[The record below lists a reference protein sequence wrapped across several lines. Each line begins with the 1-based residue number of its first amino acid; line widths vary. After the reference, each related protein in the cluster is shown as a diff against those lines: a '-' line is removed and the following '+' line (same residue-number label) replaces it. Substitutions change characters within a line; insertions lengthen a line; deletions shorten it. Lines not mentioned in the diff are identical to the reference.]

1 MSINI
6 VSVSSDYNDNSTKV
20 VLETYEMFGTI
31 ERFKEKLILT
41 LSGKFDNPEDLNDAI
56 DNELNKNGLY
66 HYKVTE

>member
-1 MSINI
+1 MSVNI
-6 VSVSSDYNDNSTKV
+6 VSVSSDYTDNSTKV

-56 DNELNKNGLY
+56 DNELTKNGLF

>member
-1 MSINI
+1 MNNVKNKKS
-6 VSVSSDYNDNSTKV
+6 Y
-20 VLETYEMFGTI
+20 GTLSFYYLI

>member
-6 VSVSSDYNDNSTKV
+6 ISISSDYNDNSTKV
-20 VLETYEMFGTI
+20 VLETYEMVGTI
-31 ERFKEKLILT
+31 EKLKEKLILT
-41 LSGKFDNPEDLNDAI
+41 LTGKFDNPEDLNDAI